1 MRLMAFRFQPKKRI
15 EQTLPRCRRKLYMI
29 TSSNCFEWF
38 IMISI
43 IINTALMAI
52 TWYGEP
58 LSVSTYLDILN
69 YIFAAIFTV
78 EAVLKIVA
86 LGCNYFRDGW
96 NWFDFIIVCGTLIS
110 ILIAS
115 VSNFDIG
122 TQATLVRSFRIGRI
136 FRLIRRAK
144 SLKMIFDT
152 FIITIPSLSNV
163 GLILLLLIYIY
174 AILGVNLFATVK
186 LQGELNR
193 HANF

>member
-1 MRLMAFRFQPKKRI
+1 
-15 EQTLPRCRRKLYMI
+15 MI
-29 TSSNCFEWF
+29 C
-38 IMISI
+38 I

-58 LSVSTYLDILN
+58 PEVNNILESLN
-69 YIFAAIFTV
+69 YVFAVIFTV
-78 EAVLKIVA
+78 EAVLKITA
-86 LGCNYFRDGW
+86 LGKMYFKDGW

-110 ILIAS
+110 ILIAQ

-152 FIITIPSLSNV
+152 FIITIPSLTNV
-163 GLILLLLIYIY
+163 GAILLLLIYIY
-174 AILGVNLFATVK
+174 AVLGVNLFATVS
-186 LQGELNR
+186 LQD
-193 HANF
+193 